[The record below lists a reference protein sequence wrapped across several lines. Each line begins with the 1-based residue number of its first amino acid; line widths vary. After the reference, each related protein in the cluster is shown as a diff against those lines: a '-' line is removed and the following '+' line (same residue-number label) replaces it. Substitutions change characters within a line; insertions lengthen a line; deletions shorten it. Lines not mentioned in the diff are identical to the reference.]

1 MINPLLIQVSFYFI
15 NKVTLTNKLFNI
27 DASGF
32 VLPIPLTSTSI
43 EEGKVLKSN
52 ERRTLFKQIITKC
65 VLQLLLIDTVREL
78 LFDQTIYSSIPPQEL
93 LRFVGL
99 LDESY
104 KFAKAFNNNQELRM
118 GLWKVG

>member
-1 MINPLLIQVSFYFI
+1 MINLLLIQVSFYFI